1 MKIYNDTNLS
11 KFTGNTKLHRRYKS
25 NIRGTEVRAKTEM
38 DYEDNAEDH
47 ADANSLSESINILNQ
62 FNDLDA

>member
-11 KFTGNTKLHRRYKS
+11 KLTANFGNTKLYKRYKS

-47 ADANSLSESINILNQ
+47 ADVAPGGSLSESLNILN
-62 FNDLDA
+62 